1 MPLALDPVSDIV
13 YCISALLHQS
23 MKQRPEPLPQRDA
36 DASLKAL
43 ARAFA
48 VLARPEEA
56 RAFLE
61 DLCTPAELE
70 AMADRWR
77 VVPLLLKGVPYR
89 EIHDLTQVSVTT
101 IGRVA
106 RTLERGA
113 GGYAAAMRR
122 QSGRSAAH

>member
-1 MPLALDPVSDIV
+1 MKRRPSTDEDRENVAL
-13 YCISALLHQS
+13 Q
-23 MKQRPEPLPQRDA
+23 
-36 DASLKAL
+36 AL
-43 ARAFA
+43 AEA
-48 VLARPEEA
+48 LAGLQQA
-56 RAFLE
+56 GDVRAFLE

-106 RTLERGA
+106 RTLERGT
-113 GGYAAAMRR
+113 GGYATAAQQPSRANGA
-122 QSGRSAAH
+122 SH

>member
-1 MPLALDPVSDIV
+1 
-13 YCISALLHQS
+13 
-23 MKQRPEPLPQRDA
+23 MKQRREPLPDTDA
-36 DASLKAL
+36 DASFRALAKAL
-43 ARAFA
+43 AGLERVDEVA
-48 VLARPEEA
+48 
-56 RAFLE
+56 AFLR

-113 GGYAAAMRR
+113 GGYAAAVHR
-122 QSGRSAAH
+122 QQAATASASH

>member
-1 MPLALDPVSDIV
+1 
-13 YCISALLHQS
+13 
-23 MKQRPEPLPQRDA
+23 MKQRPEPLPQRDV
-36 DASLKAL
+36 DASLRAL

-48 VLARPEEA
+48 CLDKPEEV

-101 IGRVA
+101 VGRVA

-113 GGYAAAMRR
+113 GGYAAAIRR
-122 QSGRSAAH
+122 QQARSSASH

>member
-1 MPLALDPVSDIV
+1 
-13 YCISALLHQS
+13 
-23 MKQRPEPLPQRDA
+23 MKHRIEPLPERDA

-43 ARAFA
+43 AKAFA
-48 VLARPEEA
+48 SLERPEDV

-77 VVPLLLKGVPYR
+77 VVPLLLQGVPYR
-89 EIHDLTQVSVTT
+89 EIHDRTLVSVTT

-113 GGYAAAMRR
+113 GGYATAARR
-122 QSGRSAAH
+122 QFPRLSTSH

>member
-1 MPLALDPVSDIV
+1 MKRRPATDGNPAAPLS
-13 YCISALLHQS
+13 
-23 MKQRPEPLPQRDA
+23 
-36 DASLKAL
+36 AL
-43 ARAFA
+43 ARS
-48 VLARPEEA
+48 LAALSRPEDVQ
-56 RAFLE
+56 AFLE

-113 GGYAAAMRR
+113 GGYAAALRR
-122 QSGRSAAH
+122 QQGRSAAH

>member
-1 MPLALDPVSDIV
+1 MKRRSPNEDSDTAAGPLLALSD
-13 YCISALLHQS
+13 
-23 MKQRPEPLPQRDA
+23 
-36 DASLKAL
+36 AL
-43 ARAFA
+43 AALGQA
-48 VLARPEEA
+48 DEV

-70 AMADRWR
+70 AMSDRWR

-113 GGYAAAMRR
+113 GGYATAVQRQQAATA
-122 QSGRSAAH
+122 SASH

>member
-1 MPLALDPVSDIV
+1 MKPRPDTEREKTSD
-13 YCISALLHQS
+13 A
-23 MKQRPEPLPQRDA
+23 P
-36 DASLKAL
+36 LKAL
-43 ARAFA
+43 ARA
-48 VLARPEEA
+48 LAALDKPQDVQ
-56 RAFLE
+56 AFLR

-113 GGYAAAMRR
+113 GGYAAAVHR
-122 QSGRSAAH
+122 QQAATASASH